1 MTGER
6 VQGIRGTFACHLS
19 KALGGATLAD
29 QQGDL
34 GGPVEQ
40 SPLIELSAQ
49 EVMALIQIANAG
61 GVIAGNVSESDVT
74 RLHALGLVEQ
84 RGLAMGLT
92 AMGMQRLARLRL
104 R

>member
-1 MTGER
+1 
-6 VQGIRGTFACHLS
+6 
-19 KALGGATLAD
+19 
-29 QQGDL
+29 
-34 GGPVEQ
+34 
-40 SPLIELSAQ
+40 
-49 EVMALIQIANAG
+49 MALIQIANAG